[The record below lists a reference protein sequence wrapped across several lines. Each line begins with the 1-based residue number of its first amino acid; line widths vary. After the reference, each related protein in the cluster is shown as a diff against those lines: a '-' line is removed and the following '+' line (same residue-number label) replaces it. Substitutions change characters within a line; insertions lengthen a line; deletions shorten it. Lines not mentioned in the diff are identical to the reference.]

1 MTVLLGSNPRYIT
14 YIKYFFRKIK
24 ARKLWNAETGDWH
37 WLKEK
42 PMPLKALNRNLWRLS
57 VPTFTYHFMLG
68 MSAIIATLGL
78 LANSVAIIIGA
89 MIVAP
94 LMGPIVSMA
103 YSIAAGNRKL
113 LRRSSLTL
121 FKGVL
126 LTIVVSWL
134 VASIIGLEAINTE
147 ITARSNPTLIDFGIA
162 MAAGAAGAFANTRRS
177 IATALPG
184 VAIAVALVPPLSV
197 VGIGLSLKDFVL
209 ARGSLLLFITNL
221 VCIVFFGGLIFVF
234 QSYGSLFKAKQGLM
248 FSVVTLTLLALPLSF
263 SMRSLLTEKNLRFKI
278 RKIITEQTD
287 TFNSSNVESI
297 RVTHQSDSLQVLIEV
312 YAPNKSFSQQKVN
325 QIGNLL
331 TAELDTEIDLN
342 LRVIPV
348 DSYRYTEDYINN

>member
-1 MTVLLGSNPRYIT
+1 MVLLSSNPRYVT
-14 YIKYFFRKIK
+14 YIKLFVRKFK
-24 ARKLWNAETGDWH
+24 AQKLWNVEIGDWH

-94 LMGPIVSMA
+94 LMGPIVGMA

-113 LRRSSLTL
+113 LRRSSFTL
-121 FKGVL
+121 LKGVI

-134 VASIIGLEAINTE
+134 VALIIGLEAINTE
-147 ITARSNPTLIDFGIA
+147 IIARSNPTLIDFGIA

-197 VGIGLSLKDFVL
+197 VGIGLSLGDFVL

-234 QSYGSLFKAKQGLM
+234 QSYGTLFKAKQGLI
-248 FSVVTLTLLALPLSF
+248 FSIVTLTLLALPLSF
-263 SMRSLLTEKNLRFKI
+263 SMRSLLVEKNLRFQI
-278 RKIITEQTD
+278 REIVTEQTD
-287 TFNSSNVESI
+287 TFNLSNVESI
-297 RVTHQSDSLQVLIEV
+297 RVTQRSDSLQVLIEV
-312 YAPNKSFSQQKVN
+312 YAPNRSFSEQKVAR
-325 QIGNLL
+325 IGDLL
-331 TAELDTEIDLN
+331 TTELDRQIDLN
-342 LRVIPV
+342 IRVIPV
-348 DSYRYTEDYINN
+348 NSYLYNSN

>member
-1 MTVLLGSNPRYIT
+1 MILLSSNPRYIT
-14 YIKYFFRKIK
+14 YIKLFFRKIK
-24 ARKLWNAETGDWH
+24 AQKLWNVETGDWH

-42 PMPLKALNRNLWRLS
+42 AMPLKALNRNLWRLS

-94 LMGPIVSMA
+94 LMGPIVGMA

-121 FKGVL
+121 LKGVI

-147 ITARSNPTLIDFGIA
+147 IIARSNPTLIDFGIA

-197 VGIGLSLKDFVL
+197 VGIGLSLGDFIL

-234 QSYGSLFKAKQGLM
+234 QSYGTLFKAKQGLI
-248 FSVVTLTLLALPLSF
+248 FSIVTLILLALPLSF
-263 SMRSLLTEKNLRFKI
+263 SMRSLLAEKNLRFKI
-278 RKIITEQTD
+278 REVITEQTD
-287 TFNSSNVESI
+287 IFNLSNIESI
-297 RVTHQSDSLQVLIEV
+297 RVSDSSDSLQVLIEV
-312 YAPNKSFSQQKVN
+312 YAPNRSFSEQKVN
-325 QIGNLL
+325 QLGDLL
-331 TAELDTEIDLN
+331 TIELDRQIDLN
-342 LRVIPV
+342 VRIIPV
-348 DSYRYTEDYINN
+348 NSYRYNSN